1 MGINYF
7 RYLNKERIEIR
18 EINFWQALG
27 LSFLFDIVVM
37 FLNTPTDAFYMVL
50 NNFGI
55 NTYSDFWYTIST
67 LLSCIYQFGTILIII
82 VFINNKFVLQNEI
95 TNSFKI
101 RKFDYLIGLLLIV
114 SYILITYGWFDYILF
129 SIPTGEMFDSAM
141 EYFDSLPMSI
151 LLIESCIIAPIFEE
165 TLYRGILL
173 KGLINKYNSK
183 KAIVY
188 SALIFGIAHLNIPQ
202 GINAFLLGLI
212 IGTVFY
218 YTRSIYICMIMH
230 FANNLLV
237 NFVYYPTTEM
247 WTNILFIALPLIGV
261 ILMITCFKIF
271 NLKERRKQANRYVL
285 NSDINRYN

>member
-18 EINFWQALG
+18 AINFWQALG

-218 YTRSIYICMIMH
+218 YTRSIYICIIMH